1 VNNCFVLFRLS
12 QDRGEWEERI
22 RFDLYLTNVNI
33 YRFFLSLF
41 IVESDFEAAAAAA
54 ALEKANKYLL
64 NYFDF
69 FSRVPRLLTLG

>member
-1 VNNCFVLFRLS
+1 
-12 QDRGEWEERI
+12 
-22 RFDLYLTNVNI
+22 
-33 YRFFLSLF
+33 
-41 IVESDFEAAAAAA
+41 VESDFEAAAAAA